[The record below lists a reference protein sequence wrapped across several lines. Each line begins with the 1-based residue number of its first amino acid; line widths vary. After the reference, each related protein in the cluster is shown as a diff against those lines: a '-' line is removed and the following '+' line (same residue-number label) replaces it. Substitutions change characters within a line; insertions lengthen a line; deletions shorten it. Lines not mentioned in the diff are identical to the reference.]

1 MVYQRYALYISAL
14 RRRIYNNL
22 IFMFSLTLAYVK
34 SNGQFPET
42 PPNSFFVFSCFVFVF
57 EFLCFYSAYEP
68 RDASGQKELLS
79 ELLAFAASGS
89 LGYFNAIQLFTNA
102 K

>member
-1 MVYQRYALYISAL
+1 
-14 RRRIYNNL
+14 
-22 IFMFSLTLAYVK
+22 LAYVK
-34 SNGQFPET
+34 SNGQLPET

-102 K
+102 KWLKNR